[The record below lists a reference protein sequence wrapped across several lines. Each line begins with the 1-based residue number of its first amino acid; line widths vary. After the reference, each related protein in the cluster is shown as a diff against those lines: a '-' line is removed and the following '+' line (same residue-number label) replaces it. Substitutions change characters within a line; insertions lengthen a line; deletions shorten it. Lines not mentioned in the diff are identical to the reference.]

1 MFKIKFSTVH
11 APRWMVLTIDVII
24 VCVSI
29 LISYLLRF
37 NFSFAETLATNLS
50 YAFAFI
56 LPTRLVSFLI
66 SKTYTG
72 IIRYTSTNDVIR
84 IVSTIM
90 AGSAAIMTLSFLAHQ
105 FGLTAGRL
113 PLTIIV
119 SESIITMSIMT
130 VSRFVVKTLYLE
142 HNINNHSAKQNVLIY
157 GANEFA
163 LTTKRTLDRDAGTN
177 YKVVAFID
185 NNNALTGKSIDGV
198 NIYDYNDLEMVIEK
212 YNVENLIIAGKI
224 SSKTRKQSII
234 DLCLNK
240 NIKVLS
246 TPTVNEW
253 TNGELSFK
261 QIRNIKIEDLLERD
275 PIKLDEIKIRKDIV
289 NKIVMVTGAAGSI
302 GSEIVRQ
309 LTKFNPQKIII
320 FDQAESPLYDLEL
333 ELREKLNFYNF
344 EIVIGDITDEVRLT
358 KTFETFHPVIV
369 YHAAAYKH
377 VPMMENNPS
386 QAISNNVFGTKLL
399 ADFAVKYRVS
409 KFVMVSTDKA
419 VNPTNVMGASK
430 RICEIYTQSLNTL
443 FPTKFITTR
452 FGNVLGSNGSVIPR
466 FKAQIESGGPI
477 TVTHPEITRFFM
489 TIPEACQLV
498 LQAGTLG
505 NGGEIFIFDMGKSVK
520 IIDLAKKMIKLS
532 GLTLGK
538 DIQIQFTGLRPGE
551 KLYEEVL
558 NDKEKTLPTTH
569 SQIMVAK
576 VRKYNF
582 AQVSAQ
588 ISELIELVKTQ
599 DNFKIVAKMKQ
610 IVPEFKSENSIYEEL
625 DNQTTI
631 NTNIA
636 EINNE
641 KSTEED
647 LSQQN
652 LKQPMVSVIGS
663 KNTMSIGKKFTLI
676 R

>member
-1 MFKIKFSTVH
+1 MLKIKFSNVH
-11 APRWMVLTIDVII
+11 TPRWMVLAIDIAI
-24 VCVSI
+24 VCFSI

-37 NFSFAETLATNLS
+37 NFSFAETFTTNLS

-56 LPTRLVSFLI
+56 LPIRLISFLI
-66 SKTYTG
+66 SKTYAG
-72 IIRYTSTNDVIR
+72 IIRYTSTSDTIR
-84 IVSTIM
+84 IVSTLL
-90 AGSAAIMTLSFLAHQ
+90 AGSAAIMIASFIAHQ
-105 FGLTAGRL
+105 LGITQGRL

-119 SESIITMSIMT
+119 SECIITIAFMT
-130 VSRFVVKTLYLE
+130 VSRFIVKTIYLE
-142 HNINNHSAKQNVLIY
+142 HNSHENSRRQNVVIY

-163 LTTKRTLDRDAGTN
+163 LTTKRTLDRDTSSN

-185 NNNALTGKSIDGV
+185 NNSAVTGKNIDGI
-198 NIYDYNDLEMVIEK
+198 NIYDYTELENVIDK
-212 YNVENLIIAGKI
+212 FNAQSLIFAGKI
-224 SSKTRKQSII
+224 DDKKRKQAII

-240 NIKVLS
+240 SVKVLS
-246 TPTVNEW
+246 TPTFTDW

-261 QIRNIKIEDLLERD
+261 QIKNIKIEDLLERD

-289 NKIVMVTGAAGSI
+289 NKVVMVTGAAGSI

-309 LTKFNPQKIII
+309 LTKFHPKKIVI

-333 ELREKLNFYNF
+333 ELREKFNFDNF
-344 EIVIGDITDEVRLT
+344 EIVIGDITDKVRVN
-358 KTFETFHPVIV
+358 KTFETFNPVII

-386 QAISNNVFGTKLL
+386 QAIFNNVYGTKLL
-399 ADFAVKYRVS
+399 ADFAVKYNVS

-430 RICEIYTQSLNTL
+430 RICEIYTQSLNSVSQTQ
-443 FPTKFITTR
+443 FITTR

-466 FKAQIESGGPI
+466 FKAQIESGGPV

-582 AQVSAQ
+582 AQISAQ
-588 ISELIELVKTQ
+588 ISDLISLVKTQ
-599 DNFKIVAKMKQ
+599 DNFKIVGKMKQ

-625 DNQTTI
+625 DNRTITEENVAELDSQTT
-631 NTNIA
+631 TTV
-636 EINNE
+636 ETQE
-641 KSTEED
+641 P
-647 LSQQN
+647 
-652 LKQPMVSVIGS
+652 KQPTIKVLDI
-663 KNTMSIGKKFTLI
+663 NKKPIPISQKFALL